1 MAEENL
7 FALEGKS
14 FLPGA
19 KSFPSS
25 QKRSYI
31 PVCKKTNLLTDETLC
46 IHENL
51 SLPGRLWIST
61 GNVVQGDLKPC
72 R

>member
-14 FLPGA
+14 FLPGM

-25 QKRSYI
+25 QKRSHI
-31 PVCKKTNLLTDETLC
+31 PECKKTNLLTDETLC
-46 IHENL
+46 IHEKL